1 MANIHKL
8 IEVPESSR
16 LFFCTDVHG
25 RLDNLMGLLREVKFS
40 DNDYLISIGDL
51 IDRGPKSLETL
62 NMFINPNRPNLH
74 ALLGNHEY
82 MLMQKDLHNL
92 FYNGGQWAL
101 DQSDET
107 IDYLSRKISEKM
119 FFSFTVRKGDYIIAC
134 THAEVPEEYEYWDD
148 FLNDLFKTR
157 VKNEAVWGREF
168 LVGNIQQRLYGS
180 SYVLHGHSRVPK
192 LKRLANRLYFDTG
205 STMTLLEFDNGN
217 FKEIRM
223 NELC

>member
-40 DNDYLISIGDL
+40 DNDYLISMGDL

-134 THAEVPEEYEYWDD
+134 THAEVP
-148 FLNDLFKTR
+148 
-157 VKNEAVWGREF
+157 
-168 LVGNIQQRLYGS
+168 
-180 SYVLHGHSRVPK
+180 
-192 LKRLANRLYFDTG
+192 
-205 STMTLLEFDNGN
+205 
-217 FKEIRM
+217 
-223 NELC
+223 